1 MIETLS
7 VSYRQAQLA
16 VAPQPPPGGPLVR
29 RVIEHQHGPLPRPHD
44 VQVGRMVLCGV
55 EGRGARAGAG
65 AGDGRVGLLLDE
77 DDVALSPAGG
87 AV

>member
-16 VAPQPPPGGPLVR
+16 VAPQPPPGAPLVR
-29 RVIEHQHGPLPRPHD
+29 PVVEHQHGPLARPHD

-55 EGRGARAGAG
+55 EGRGAR
-65 AGDGRVGLLLDE
+65 LLDE
-77 DDVALSPAGG
+77 DGGVLLPAGS